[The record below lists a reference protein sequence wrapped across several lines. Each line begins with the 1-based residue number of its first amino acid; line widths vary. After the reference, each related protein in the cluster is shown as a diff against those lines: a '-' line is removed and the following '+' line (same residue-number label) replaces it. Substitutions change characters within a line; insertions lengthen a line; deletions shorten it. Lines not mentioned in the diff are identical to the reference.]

1 VISDGLALWKVW
13 VGCMMPDLQVVA
25 HPLWGRRKGTIEM
38 EEKGVAD
45 LTGKRISMLI
55 VGVTYRAVD

>member
-1 VISDGLALWKVW
+1 
-13 VGCMMPDLQVVA
+13 MPDLQVVA